1 MFNANSEREYKD
13 MITYVIVKTHLDFE
27 GYPQQSTVMTV
38 KQSKE
43 EAEKYI
49 ESQPK
54 PELCRCGKHS
64 NFEYRIEERLM

>member
-1 MFNANSEREYKD
+1 MANEIRGVFH
-13 MITYVIVKTHLDFE
+13 MITYIIVKTHLDFE

-49 ESQPK
+49 ESMPK
-54 PELCRCGKHS
+54 PELCKCGEHT
-64 NFEYRIEERLM
+64 NFEYKIEERVM